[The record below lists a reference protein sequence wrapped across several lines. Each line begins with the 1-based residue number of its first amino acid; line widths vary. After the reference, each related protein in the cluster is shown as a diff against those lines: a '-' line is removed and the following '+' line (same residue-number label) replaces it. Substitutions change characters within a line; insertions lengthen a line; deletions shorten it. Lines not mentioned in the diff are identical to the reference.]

1 MSGRPCR
8 ENIRGYKKEMK
19 EFRAM
24 LGMGSVNI
32 SHGKLHQMREELIQ
46 KLGPLPT

>member
-1 MSGRPCR
+1 MSERPCR
-8 ENIRGYKKEMK
+8 ENIRNYKKEMK

-32 SHGKLHQMREELIQ
+32 SHGKLA
-46 KLGPLPT
+46 